1 MTRIE
6 ESVAIKSPVEKV
18 FAYTTNAENWPKW
31 QSILP
36 TAEQMSRGP
45 VGIDATFQGKVH
57 MMGLTMKWTAQATEY
72 EPPVKFGK
80 NITSAGMIVR
90 QHNIYHPIDGGVQ
103 FGISYDMTVRGLFK
117 VFSPMLVSTMRRE
130 LKKSLGNLK
139 NVLETQA

>member
-36 TAEQMSRGP
+36 TAEQTSPGL
-45 VGIDATFQGKVH
+45 VGVGATFQGKVH

-72 EPPVKFGK
+72 EPAVRFGE

-90 QHNIYHPIDGGVQ
+90 QHNTYHPVDGGVR
-103 FGISYDMTVRGLFK
+103 FAIAYDMTVRGLFK
-117 VFSPMLVSTMRRE
+117 VFSPMLASTMRRE